1 MLKILSE
8 KHSLYEFLSTLSI
21 KCSYLLFSKEY
32 VKEILAEVSA
42 RKSSNNILG
51 IQPCMDF
58 LAVKIDLTHHLRF
71 TNFLSINLFWLLF
84 YFFKVLAFIIAEY
97 IHAHEHIFFYL
108 LQTPPG

>member
-8 KHSLYEFLSTLSI
+8 KHSLYEFLSTLSV

-42 RKSSNNILG
+42 RKYSKNILG

-58 LAVKIDLTHHLRF
+58 LGVKTYQIHHLRF
-71 TNFLSINLFWLLF
+71 TNSLSIDLFWHLLQP
-84 YFFKVLAFIIAEY
+84 IIS
-97 IHAHEHIFFYL
+97 HAHEHLYL
-108 LQTPPG
+108 CSTGLMLVH